1 LKRIGNLFDQAF
13 SRESL
18 HQAWIDASHGKMKKR
33 ACLEFSRR
41 LASNLDALYDE
52 LNQGIYKPMPYIE
65 FHVYEPKKRIIYAPA
80 FRDLVVQHAIYR
92 LVYPIFNSGFIDQ
105 SFACRHG
112 KGTHKA
118 ADYAQASLRSV
129 DPKTCVMKL
138 DIRKFFYRIDRS
150 ILRVLIE
157 RRIKDRRF
165 VGVMLQFAE
174 YGHPKAEPLGIPIGN
189 LLSQLYAL
197 IYMSP
202 LDHFMKRELNAH
214 FYCRY
219 VDDFVVFGWS
229 KTECLNALVKIKEF
243 LSLRLHLELSRYS
256 IHPVQRGLNFVGYRT
271 WRTRRYIRKHSL
283 FKFGRA
289 VRQGNL
295 APITSILGH
304 ARNTCSLKHLVS
316 TVKEK
321 NHDLYCLL
329 PKVYRCSDNQRTAAA
344 RGRKSTTSRN

>member
-1 LKRIGNLFDQAF
+1 MKRIGLLFDQAF

-18 HQAWIDASHGKMKKR
+18 YQAWLDASHGKMKKR

-52 LNQGIYKPMPYIE
+52 LNQGTYKPMLYIE

-289 VRQGNL
+289 VRESNL

-304 ARNTCSLKHLVS
+304 ARNTCSLKHLIS
-316 TVKEK
+316 TVKEN
-321 NHDLYCLL
+321 NHDLYRLL
-329 PKVYRCSDNQRTAAA
+329 PKVYRRSDHQRAGIA
-344 RGRKSTTSRN
+344 